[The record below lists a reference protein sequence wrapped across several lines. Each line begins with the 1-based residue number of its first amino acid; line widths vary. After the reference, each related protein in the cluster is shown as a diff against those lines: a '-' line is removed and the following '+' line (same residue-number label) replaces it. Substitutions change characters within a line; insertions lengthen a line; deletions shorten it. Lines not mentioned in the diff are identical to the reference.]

1 MKRTKKAFLTCNFYL
16 VQPLFHFLE
25 AVNHLPAEAKQL
37 ILDKVVIRNYLKGQL
52 IFQQGQ
58 VCHYMYFMS
67 TGLARVF
74 HGKNDKEVVD
84 WFAIEG
90 SPFTAIDSFYSRQP
104 SRYTIEALEDS
115 EVYAFLYEDL
125 EVLYQRFHVF
135 ERIGRLIT
143 MDQFLILQERVDM
156 IQFQNAQQRY
166 ETFVKRFPTL
176 QNRLQLTHIASYL
189 GISLETL
196 SRIRAKY

>member
-1 MKRTKKAFLTCNFYL
+1 MQT
-16 VQPLFHFLE
+16 LFNFLE
-25 AVNHLPAEAKQL
+25 AVNHLPEEAKAM
-37 ILDKVVIRNYLKGQL
+37 ILEKTHVKQYPKGHL
-52 IFQQGQ
+52 LFQQGQ
-58 VCHYMYFMS
+58 VCHYMYFMAH
-67 TGLARVF
+67 GLARIY
-74 HGKNDKEVVD
+74 HGKEDKEVID
-84 WFAIEG
+84 WIATAG

-104 SRYTIEALEDS
+104 SRYTIEVLENS
-115 EVYAFLYEDL
+115 EIYAFQYHDL
-125 EVLYQRFHVF
+125 EELYRSFHAF

-166 ETFVKRFPTL
+166 ETFLKRFPNL